1 MTSGA
6 QYIYVCMCNVPNLKR
21 EYSKGVVADKIRG
34 NFKIENQQGD
44 SVRGFLFFIPA
55 PTTNVRTS
63 LKIPS
68 LGHFC
73 LKNDFY
79 NIIVGVLSEMLREKY
94 AGDMVNFSY
103 NSPLDV
109 RVFYI
114 SLH

>member
-1 MTSGA
+1 M
-6 QYIYVCMCNVPNLKR
+6 
-21 EYSKGVVADKIRG
+21 ADKIRG

-68 LGHFC
+68 LGPLFC
-73 LKNDFY
+73 FKFFNNMF
-79 NIIVGVLSEMLREKY
+79 VGVLSEMLREKY

-103 NSPLDV
+103 DSPLDV
-109 RVFYI
+109 RIF
-114 SLH
+114 L

>member
-21 EYSKGVVADKIRG
+21 KYSKGVVADKIRG

-68 LGHFC
+68 LGYLFC
-73 LKNDFY
+73 FKIF
-79 NIIVGVLSEMLREKY
+79 
-94 AGDMVNFSY
+94 
-103 NSPLDV
+103 
-109 RVFYI
+109 
-114 SLH
+114 